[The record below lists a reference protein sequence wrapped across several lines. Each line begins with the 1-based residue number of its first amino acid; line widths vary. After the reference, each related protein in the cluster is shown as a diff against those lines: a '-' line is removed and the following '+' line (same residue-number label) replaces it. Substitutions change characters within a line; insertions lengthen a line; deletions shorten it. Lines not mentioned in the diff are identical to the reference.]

1 MLNTTFKFGFRPASS
16 PQTFALTGATLY
28 GYWMRVDDN
37 DGATTTSIEQGGQLI
52 YGDPPKWFR
61 GIGSYGAS
69 ADPGSPETP
78 VAEGLAIITDRTEG
92 GAADYGDELVTGAKF
107 DCTINGTSI
116 TSIGINGILNL
127 EGMPFPGR
135 YFARTSTASEIEE
148 FRTDPTK
155 TFHVEVTVRDDSA
168 TTEKLFTTAFVPGR
182 MLDDMTRPMGQ
193 SRPVG
198 MYRNIV
204 R

>member
-1 MLNTTFKFGFRPASS
+1 MLNATFKFGFRPASS

-28 GYWMRVDDN
+28 GYWMRINDN
-37 DGATTTSIEQGGQLI
+37 DVATSTSIEQEGQLI

-61 GIGSYGAS
+61 GVGSYGAS
-69 ADPGSPETP
+69 ATD
-78 VAEGLAIITDRTEG
+78 ADGLALITDRTEG
-92 GAADYGDELVTGAKF
+92 GAADYADSPGAVGAKF
-107 DCTINGTSI
+107 DCTINGASI
-116 TSIGINGILNL
+116 TGIGSNGILNL
-127 EGMPFPGR
+127 EGTPFPGR
-135 YFARTSTASEIEE
+135 YFARTSTDSGIEE
-148 FRTDPTK
+148 LRTDPTK
-155 TFHVEVTVRDDSA
+155 TFHVEITVRDDSA